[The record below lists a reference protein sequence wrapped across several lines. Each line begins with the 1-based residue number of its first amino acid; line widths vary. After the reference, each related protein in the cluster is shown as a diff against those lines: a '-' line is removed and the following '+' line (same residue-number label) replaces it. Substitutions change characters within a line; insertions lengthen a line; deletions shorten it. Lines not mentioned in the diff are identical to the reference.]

1 MTCVNNILYIGLVS
15 SKLLSTVEAAHQVGV
30 PRATLQYW
38 IKQGKIAAPKTRLRD
53 GVAVRLWTAADVEKA
68 RKLKGSLKPG
78 PEPKK
83 GRKSKR

>member
-1 MTCVNNILYIGLVS
+1 VVLFFRAMS
-15 SKLLSTVEAAHQVGV
+15 SKLLSTVEVADEVRV

-38 IKQGKIAAPKTRLRD
+38 IKEGKIAAPKTRLRN

-68 RKLKGSLKPG
+68 RKLKGALKRG

-83 GRKSKR
+83 GKKLKV